1 MLTSLLSSRPA
12 AALVEKALGVA
23 GDSILYVG
31 DHICKQ
37 YSPQQY
43 SRYSTA
49 MHPQPCV
56 GKHGW
61 RDTLLAGAWQAAT
74 AHLALPLA
82 EPCGEPLR

>member
-1 MLTSLLSSRPA
+1 MFTSLLSSRPA

-43 SRYSTA
+43 SHAPTA
-49 MHPQPCV
+49 MC
-56 GKHGW
+56 GKA
-61 RDTLLAGAWQAAT
+61 RLA
-74 AHLALPLA
+74 
-82 EPCGEPLR
+82 